1 MHYFWLGFGPS
12 SSLYRS
18 RSSCRCAAS
27 RLLETLAFLALALAT
42 GPAGAADLDYPS
54 SPPPAGCFVP
64 GRGPGLLYPEPASGF
79 VLRQKGKEP
88 DLGGHLSRAVS
99 ASSSKMVAH
108 VFMEWRATPATS
120 TIASYNSGATRIVST
135 RSDGGSDG
143 FSIGCF
149 M

>member
-54 SPPPAGCFVP
+54 SPPPADSYEPPPPAYAYRPP
-64 GRGPGLLYPEPASGF
+64 GAPPAVVYYTPNPRPASF
-79 VLRQKGKEP
+79 YARKAK
-88 DLGGHLSRAVS
+88 SR
-99 ASSSKMVAH
+99 
-108 VFMEWRATPATS
+108 
-120 TIASYNSGATRIVST
+120 I
-135 RSDGGSDG
+135 
-143 FSIGCF
+143 
-149 M
+149 